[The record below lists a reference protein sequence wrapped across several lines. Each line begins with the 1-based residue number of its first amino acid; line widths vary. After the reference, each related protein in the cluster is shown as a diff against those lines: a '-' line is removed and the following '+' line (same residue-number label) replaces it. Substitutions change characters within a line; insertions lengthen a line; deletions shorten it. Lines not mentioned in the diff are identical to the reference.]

1 MNKLQFQINNNA
13 SSKEGDKD
21 KENTIKPK
29 SFLSE
34 TESSLKAS
42 SISLYNCKEG
52 VLESWD
58 DDFDVEDEESQ
69 LDSSMSYTITP
80 GNYKNLKKEE
90 DMKKVLF
97 EKKRS
102 SMHQNESNKN
112 NKNNNNKNN
121 KNKITFNMYVEDES
135 DNNDFEDISWTER
148 KFNKYSWI
156 KILIIIN

>member
-80 GNYKNLKKEE
+80 GN
-90 DMKKVLF
+90 
-97 EKKRS
+97 
-102 SMHQNESNKN
+102 
-112 NKNNNNKNN
+112 
-121 KNKITFNMYVEDES
+121 
-135 DNNDFEDISWTER
+135 
-148 KFNKYSWI
+148 
-156 KILIIIN
+156 